1 MRATTIFV
9 IARSWMKF
17 ALLLTAVTS
26 VLTGLSASAVQI
38 RPVNLTGSLKP
49 AKINN
54 LAQAETE
61 NKRSQAMTDEA
72 INHVAQ
78 HVTVIIA
85 EGLQEGDVEAKNE
98 FNPGSGF
105 IVAKL
110 GNTYFVATN
119 LHVAYRPES
128 NYGIRT
134 YDGKVHFS
142 TNGTASSNL
151 AKKGVTSFPILHF
164 GKSGEDGK
172 IQGFDLAIVGFQSNF
187 DYPVA
192 KVGLGNLQQSD
203 RTFVFGWPD
212 PGDRSPRRTCR
223 FSPGKLQ
230 NILNPP
236 NPNGGYG
243 LLYSSETYRGMSGGP
258 VFNASSEII
267 GIHGRGKEP
276 NVPFNQGIQ
285 VNALTSEAGKHR
297 LQVFLPSFEP
307 SSLAARTPP
316 STACLTPDIFKDFTR
331 DFKAAALGDDHSGGR
346 GNLLLPDD

>member
-1 MRATTIFV
+1 MFLIPRP
-9 IARSWMKF
+9 W
-17 ALLLTAVTS
+17 LLLGIVTIS
-26 VLTGLSASAVQI
+26 TLSLTVLANSIVLANPPIESSD
-38 RPVNLTGSLKP
+38 RSKP
-49 AKINN
+49 SEANR
-54 LAQAETE
+54 LAQAE
-61 NKRSQAMTDEA
+61 RSQAMTDED

-85 EGLQEGDVEAKNE
+85 EGLQEGDVEAKKE

-105 IVAKL
+105 IVTKL

-119 LHVAYRPES
+119 LHVALRPEAT
-128 NYGIRT
+128 YGIRT
-134 YDGKVHFS
+134 YDGKVYFS
-142 TNGTASSNL
+142 ANGTASSNL
-151 AKKGVTSFPILHF
+151 AKKGVASFPILHF
-164 GKSGEDGK
+164 GKSGDDRK
-172 IQGFDLAIVGFQSNF
+172 ITGFDLAVVGFQSDR

-192 KVGLGNLQQSD
+192 KVGLGSMRQSD
-203 RTFVFGWPD
+203 RAFVFGWPD

-223 FSPGKLQ
+223 FSPGNLQ

-236 NPNGGYG
+236 NPDGGYG
-243 LLYSSETYRGMSGGP
+243 LLYSSETYKGMSGGP
-258 VFNASSEII
+258 VFNDRGEII
-267 GIHGRGKEP
+267 GIHGRGKEA

-285 VNALTSEAGKHR
+285 VNALASEANKHR
-297 LQVFLPSFEP
+297 LQVFVPSFEP

>member
-1 MRATTIFV
+1 MFFIP
-9 IARSWMKF
+9 RSWLQMVIVTM
-17 ALLLTAVTS
+17 AISSLTCLLGPLAIASRPIELNDNNHAKPSKVNT
-26 VLTGLSASAVQI
+26 LS
-38 RPVNLTGSLKP
+38 
-49 AKINN
+49 
-54 LAQAETE
+54 QAETQTG
-61 NKRSQAMTDEA
+61 RSQALTDRD
-72 INHVAQ
+72 ISYIAQ

-85 EGLQEGDVEAKNE
+85 EGLQEGDVEAQNE

-119 LHVAYRPES
+119 LHVAFRPEAI
-128 NYGIRT
+128 YGIRT
-134 YDGKVHFS
+134 YDGKVYFS
-142 TNGTASSNL
+142 ANGTASTNL
-151 AKKGVTSFPILHF
+151 SKQGVTSFPILYF
-164 GKSGEDGK
+164 GKSGKDGK
-172 IQGFDLAIVGFQSNF
+172 ITGFDLAIVGFQSDR

-212 PGDRSPRRTCR
+212 PGDRNPRRTCKL
-223 FSPGKLQ
+223 SPGNLQ
-230 NILNPP
+230 EILNPP

-258 VFNASSEII
+258 VFNARGEII

-285 VNALTSEAGKHR
+285 VNALTSEAGKQR
-297 LQVFLPSFEP
+297 LQVFVSSFEP
-307 SSLAARTPP
+307 SSLAALPLP
-316 STACLTPDIFKDFTR
+316 STACLTPDIFKDYTR
-331 DFKAAALGDDHSGGR
+331 DFKAAALRDDPSGGR